1 MLSYMISIML
11 KERKEDE
18 VRYTFVKSHLG
29 KYNNIEQLKK
39 LNNVKRKQSNKCK
52 KIKQHKIT

>member
-1 MLSYMISIML
+1 MISIML

-39 LNNVKRKQSNKCK
+39 LNNVKRKQSNKYN